1 MQHPLHVHH
10 PQPPQ
15 VHQGAHAIA
24 HVNHNARH
32 GRNNCNGNDSSHH
45 HTQAA
50 HHSTLPKHIPIPNI
64 PRDGDVLFEFI
75 MFMFSAVCCALQF
88 LIIYRSVFWLPYS
101 FNNFALNVQLI
112 DFHLLVFIGVILMRR
127 LVYTMIARV
136 GQAYISSV
144 LWPAARKVI
153 QFIMLGWVGLV
164 ILFCLYNIMH
174 THPVVKL
181 FYLCYPLSLYFILF
195 GLTVGPFF
203 DLTIFPVS
211 KPDQQS
217 KSFLSYDGS
226 PLHNC
231 STSPEAIREEV
242 DVLKSD
248 INNRM
253 KQVLFNS
260 VFSAYYAGFI
270 PCCFATTLMYYE
282 TYWATF
288 HILWLWLGSFVL
300 YLTHCFPVR
309 YCDVMHR
316 CALHLGRWHRLI
328 MPHSNVHWTG
338 NKLWPYESVVKHYDK
353 LYQALNST
361 NAAEP
366 GNQVHNRFY
375 DLFQNPTRIYLVVL
389 TMHMLMILIQ
399 LIQLAT
405 ASEWYQAVSMASVLF
420 FNYYTLYKLLRD
432 LLISHRVY
440 KAERIVKDRENS

>member
-1 MQHPLHVHH
+1 MQLPLHAQHPQALHG
-10 PQPPQ
+10 P
-15 VHQGAHAIA
+15 HAAPVIA

-32 GRNNCNGNDSSHH
+32 GRNCNGNDSSHSYPQ
-45 HTQAA
+45 TVP
-50 HHSTLPKHIPIPNI
+50 HSSLPKHIPLPPI
-64 PRDGDVLFEFI
+64 PRDGDVLFELI
-75 MFMFSAVCCALQF
+75 MFVFSAICCALQF

-101 FNNFALNVQLI
+101 FTNFALNVQMI

-127 LVYTMIARV
+127 LIYTMIARI
-136 GQAYISSV
+136 GQAYLSSM
-144 LWPAARKVI
+144 LWPAARKVLQI
-153 QFIMLGWVGLV
+153 IMLLWVGAV
-164 ILFCLYNIMH
+164 ILICLYNIMH

-203 DLTIFPVS
+203 DLAVFPIS
-211 KPDQQS
+211 DSDQKLS
-217 KSFLSYDGS
+217 TLLSFDGS

-288 HILWLWLGSFVL
+288 HILWLWLGSFVM

-328 MPHSNVHWTG
+328 MPHSNVNWTG
-338 NKLWPYESVVKHYDK
+338 NKLWPNESVVKHYDK
-353 LYQALNST
+353 LYQALNTT

-389 TMHMLMILIQ
+389 SMHMIMILIQ
-399 LIQLAT
+399 LVQLAT
-405 ASEWYQAVSMASVLF
+405 AQEWYQSVSMASLLF

-432 LLISHRVY
+432 VLISHRVY
-440 KAERIVKDRENS
+440 KAEHIVKDRDNS